1 MHLHKQHIACAY
13 LPTVLA
19 RNKKAVRFLFL
30 PLNNFIAFLAAALS
44 DVVLDVF
51 SVQLTW
57 AFAHGK
63 FGRAYGACS

>member
-1 MHLHKQHIACAY
+1 M
-13 LPTVLA
+13 VLA
-19 RNKKAVRFLFL
+19 HNKQIVRLPFL

-44 DVVLDVF
+44 DVVPDVF

-63 FGRAYGACS
+63 FGRAYEACS